1 VSDERPRSARRFAL
15 APLLVYPLLGPAAV
29 ALIIAGPLAL
39 LSLFV
44 LGPGGVLYYLFLGGW
59 WLPALYQLL
68 AAPFFA
74 AGLCV
79 AAIQYLRGRP
89 SLLAAL
95 AAAGSA
101 FAAYFAGWFYL
112 LGIDASARDY
122 ANISSSLQSPSTAAL
137 VLLAATAC
145 WYVSRYMQAQSA
157 EAAPPSPWQTWV
169 WGAAAAIAAAAFAAV
184 LAGSQRLPAV
194 AWKECNGQ
202 GWDERIRGC
211 TVIIERGPEE
221 PVERRVTAYMRR
233 GFAYDFL
240 NRDLGKAIADYSE
253 AIRLDPQLAEAYGRR
268 GLAHARRGEDEQAIA
283 DLDTALRLDA
293 EVLKPDTYQVFRS
306 RGLAH
311 FHRREL
317 DAAVAD
323 HTEEIRRTPYYAD
336 GYLHRAR
343 AHLAKGELAAAIADF
358 SEAIRVE
365 PFRPEGYIERG
376 SIYLAQGDA
385 ERALA
390 DFDELI
396 RRHPNAKPAAPAYRK
411 RGEILEMRG
420 DFAGALAAYEKALS
434 LDPSDQSALAGRDRM
449 RAALGR

>member
-1 VSDERPRSARRFAL
+1 
-15 APLLVYPLLGPAAV
+15 
-29 ALIIAGPLAL
+29 
-39 LSLFV
+39 
-44 LGPGGVLYYLFLGGW
+44 VLYYLFLGGW
-59 WLPALYQLL
+59 WLPALYKLL

-74 AGLCV
+74 AGLFV
-79 AAIQYLRGRP
+79 AATQLLLGRP

-95 AAAGSA
+95 AAAGIA

-112 LGIDASARDY
+112 IGIETIARDY
-122 ANISSSLQSPSTAAL
+122 ANIFSSLQSPWTAAL

-145 WYVSRYMQAQSA
+145 WYVTRYMQPHSR
-157 EAAPPSPWQTWV
+157 EAAPPSSWQTRV
-169 WGAAAAIAAAAFAAV
+169 FGVVAALAAAAFAAV
-184 LAGSQRLPAV
+184 LAGSERLPAV
-194 AWKECNGQ
+194 AWRECNEG

-211 TVIIERGPEE
+211 TVIIERGAEE
-221 PVERRVTAYMRR
+221 PIARRVTAYMRR
-233 GFAYDFL
+233 GYAYDFL
-240 NRDLGKAIADYSE
+240 NRDLGKAIADYTE

-268 GLAHARRGEDEQAIA
+268 GLAHARRGEAEQVIA
-283 DLDTALRLDA
+283 DLDMALHLDA

-317 DAAVAD
+317 DAAILD

-343 AHLAKGELAAAIADF
+343 AYLAKDDAAAAIADF

-376 SIYLAQGDA
+376 SIYLAQGDV

-396 RRHPNAKPAAPAYRK
+396 RRIPDRKPAAPAYRK

-420 DFAGALAAYEKALS
+420 DFAGALAAYETALQ
-434 LDPSDQSALAGRDRM
+434 LDPSDAAALAGRDRM
-449 RAALGR
+449 RAALRR